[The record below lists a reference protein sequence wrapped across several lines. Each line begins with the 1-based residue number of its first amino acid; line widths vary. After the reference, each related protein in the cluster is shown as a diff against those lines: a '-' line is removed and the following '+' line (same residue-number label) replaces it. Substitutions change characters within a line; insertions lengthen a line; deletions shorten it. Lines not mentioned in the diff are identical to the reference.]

1 MSKKQS
7 AMLKAGVAGVVAGG
21 LAFVAVN
28 SLCSR
33 RSHRRMTTAKAL
45 KMVGTLMDAF

>member
-1 MSKKQS
+1 MTHKQES
-7 AMLKAGVAGVVAGG
+7 IVKAGVAGIVAGG

-33 RSHRRMTTAKAL
+33 RRTKRMTAAKAL